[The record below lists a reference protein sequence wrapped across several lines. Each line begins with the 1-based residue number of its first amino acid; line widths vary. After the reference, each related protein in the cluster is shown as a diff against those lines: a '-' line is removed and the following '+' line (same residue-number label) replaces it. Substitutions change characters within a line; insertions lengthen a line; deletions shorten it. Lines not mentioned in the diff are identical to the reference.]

1 MSILPD
7 DLNLKPIAGG
17 QQVSETP
24 PPRPRA
30 PQVREVVATPV
41 DPSRPAESEPELA
54 STTDST
60 PDANALLHRL
70 IDERERILAAEGL
83 SSRER
88 RALLQE
94 NRDVI
99 TMMRG
104 GRVVRSEGLV
114 YAILVFSAVVI
125 VAALVAAYVDKSLR
139 EVALTITGTVVGGTL
154 TTIAQK
160 LGTI

>member
-1 MSILPD
+1 MRTQPD
-7 DLNLKPIAGG
+7 DQNLKPIAGG
-17 QQVSETP
+17 QEVSEIP
-24 PPRPRA
+24 PSKPGAPRFHEIVEMSPEADHPLETA
-30 PQVREVVATPV
+30 PGQDT
-41 DPSRPAESEPELA
+41 
-54 STTDST
+54 
-60 PDANALLHRL
+60 NALLNRL
-70 IDERERILAAEGL
+70 IDERKRILAMEGL
-83 SSRER
+83 TRRER

-99 TMMRG
+99 TMIRG

-125 VAALVAAYVDKSLR
+125 VAALVGAYADKGLR

>member
-1 MSILPD
+1 MSTQPED
-7 DLNLKPIAGG
+7 RNLRPIAGG

-24 PPRPRA
+24 PPKSGA
-30 PQVREVVATPV
+30 PQVRELVAAAPP
-41 DPSRPAESEPELA
+41 DHPAAGAPGQA
-54 STTDST
+54 STTGSE
-60 PDANALLHRL
+60 PDTSALLHRL

-83 SSRER
+83 SNKER

-125 VAALVAAYVDKSLR
+125 VAALIGAYVDKGLR
-139 EVALTITGTVVGGTL
+139 EVALAITGTVVGGTL

>member
-1 MSILPD
+1 MSTQPD
-7 DLNLKPIAGG
+7 DRNLRPIAGG

-24 PPRPRA
+24 PPKPGA
-30 PQVREVVATPV
+30 PQVREVVAA
-41 DPSRPAESEPELA
+41 PADHPAAGAPGQA
-54 STTDST
+54 STTGSE
-60 PDANALLHRL
+60 PDTSALLHRL

-83 SSRER
+83 SNRER
-88 RALLQE
+88 RALLGE

-99 TMMRG
+99 TMIRG

-125 VAALVAAYVDKSLR
+125 VAALIGAYVDKGLR